1 VPDGSHD
8 IPVEK
13 AFLLESN
20 FEELHGV
27 DFDKGCYVGQELT
40 ARTKH
45 RGNVRKRLFRVD
57 IEGPLPAA
65 NTPIMLGDKE
75 AGTMRSGLDGMGLA
89 LLRLE
94 HVEEAAKS
102 GSCLT
107 AGEARLTP
115 VKPDWV
121 NF

>member
-1 VPDGSHD
+1 MEIQDLS
-8 IPVEK
+8 PVFASTEFK
-13 AFLLESN
+13 AFSGVLEANGSIRGIN
-20 FEELHGV
+20 AGV
-27 DFDKGCYVGQELT
+27 
-40 ARTKH
+40 
-45 RGNVRKRLFRVD
+45 
-57 IEGPLPAA
+57 
-65 NTPIMLGDKE
+65 LGLS
-75 AGTMRSGLDGMGLA
+75 RSGLDGMGLA